1 MFSFS
6 FLDDELSIDLREVE
20 DIYEIKYVNKIELN
34 FLN

>member
-20 DIYEIKYVNKIELN
+20 NIYEIKYVNKIELN